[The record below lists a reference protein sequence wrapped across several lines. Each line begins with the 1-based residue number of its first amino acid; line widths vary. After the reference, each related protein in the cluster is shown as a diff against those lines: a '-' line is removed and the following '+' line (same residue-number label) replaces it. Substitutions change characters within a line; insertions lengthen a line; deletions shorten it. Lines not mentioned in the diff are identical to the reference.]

1 MKLTDKFDNFYLPNF
16 QSTCTEPFWLF
27 LKEYRETIE
36 LFYFGLEL
44 AHATDRTAK
53 ITSEAL
59 LPGET
64 DETRRAELTETL
76 ENSDRA
82 VKRYSSFARLNS
94 KNMNTN
100 IVDGFL
106 WYLSK
111 IIQESMQRRHEL
123 VKSGETLR
131 VEEVFD
137 FASRKEMIDYLIDR
151 KINALSYGGMKQV
164 EKYISDALGIEM
176 FESDED
182 RRLLKIFVEMRN
194 IHAHN
199 RGHLNKI
206 FLERVG
212 PFEDLGF
219 NFKEGKRTHF
229 GYDNLV
235 RLSAVC
241 IRTAHSLDDKV
252 AKKFR
257 IQRKRCSTWQK
268 ADDAKQA

>member
-1 MKLTDKFDNFYLPNF
+1 LPNF

-27 LKEYRETIE
+27 LKEYRETIG

-44 AHATDRTAK
+44 AQHRDRAVQ
-53 ITSEAL
+53 ISSEAL
-59 LPGET
+59 LPGEA
-64 DETRRAELTETL
+64 DETKRAELKAML
-76 ENSDRA
+76 ENPDRTM
-82 VKRYSSFARLNS
+82 KRYTAFARLNS
-94 KNMNTN
+94 KNMTTN
-100 IVDGFL
+100 IVDGLL

-111 IIQESMQRRHEL
+111 IIQESIQRRPEL

-151 KINALSYGGMKQV
+151 KINALSYGGMKQI

-176 FESDED
+176 FENDED

-199 RGHLNKI
+199 RGHLNRI
-206 FLERVG
+206 FLDRIG

-219 NFKEGKRTHF
+219 NFKEGKRTYF

-241 IRTAHSLDDKV
+241 LRIAHSLDGKV
-252 AKKFR
+252 GKKFR

-268 ADDAKQA
+268 ADSGKQH